1 MIYLIDTFEL
11 ILIIN
16 ITYVYIGHLGPC
28 KRSSKPPRTTNN
40 NLRSNNLI
48 NRSPQS
54 STMDTQITLMPNMI
68 NNSTPSS
75 SPDST
80 L

>member
-28 KRSSKPPRTTNN
+28 KRSSKPPRTTK
-40 NLRSNNLI
+40 
-48 NRSPQS
+48 
-54 STMDTQITLMPNMI
+54 QIIISDQT
-68 NNSTPSS
+68 T
-75 SPDST
+75 
-80 L
+80 